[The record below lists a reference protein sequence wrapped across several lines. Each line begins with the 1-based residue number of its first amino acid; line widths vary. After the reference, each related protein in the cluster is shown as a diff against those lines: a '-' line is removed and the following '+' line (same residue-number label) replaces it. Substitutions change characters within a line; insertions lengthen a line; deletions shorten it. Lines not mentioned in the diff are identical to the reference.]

1 MGKIE
6 QQAKQIL
13 KNFPRDSFSYRIC
26 GTNRDLVVHHI
37 HYNKQDCSNSNL
49 ITLCRRHNSKAN
61 FDRSKWEFLFTV
73 LMEMKSEKNY

>member
-37 HYNKQDCSNSNL
+37 HYNKQDCSTSNL

-61 FDRSKWEFLFTV
+61 FDRSK
-73 LMEMKSEKNY
+73 